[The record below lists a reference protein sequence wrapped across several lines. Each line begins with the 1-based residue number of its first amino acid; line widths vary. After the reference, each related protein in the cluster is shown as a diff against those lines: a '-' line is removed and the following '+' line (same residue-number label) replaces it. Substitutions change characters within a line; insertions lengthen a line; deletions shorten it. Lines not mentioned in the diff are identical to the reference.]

1 MRTII
6 GYLKA
11 FHKDHLNGY
20 DYIFAFVY
28 TALFAYL
35 NYGTDF
41 IDNIAN
47 EHRHSPEMIV
57 FHMVL
62 YGIPFLIGYLFS
74 AFNHK
79 DTGFL
84 KNQKF
89 WFLFF
94 FALLVF
100 ALRSNVNLLANLWW
114 DKYQNIEH
122 SLFYYRI
129 ICTVLRAAIV
139 FGVIWIYWIWSGDRR
154 KYSFYGFTLK
164 KFSTKPYFAML
175 LLMLPLIV
183 VASTQAD
190 FLGAYPR
197 GANFQ
202 DLDIN
207 NPDHK
212 WYFIIYEIFY
222 GSDFLNVEF
231 FFRGFLILAFLE
243 VAGPRVLLP
252 MALFYCTIHWGKPAG
267 ELVSSLFGGSIL
279 GIVTY
284 YSRSIIGGIIVH
296 VGIAWLM
303 ELGALIGNM
312 YN

>member
-1 MRTII
+1 
-6 GYLKA
+6 
-11 FHKDHLNGY
+11 
-20 DYIFAFVY
+20 
-28 TALFAYL
+28 
-35 NYGTDF
+35 
-41 IDNIAN
+41 
-47 EHRHSPEMIV
+47 
-57 FHMVL
+57 
-62 YGIPFLIGYLFS
+62 
-74 AFNHK
+74 
-79 DTGFL
+79 
-84 KNQKF
+84 
-89 WFLFF
+89 
-94 FALLVF
+94 
-100 ALRSNVNLLANLWW
+100 
-114 DKYQNIEH
+114 
-122 SLFYYRI
+122 
-129 ICTVLRAAIV
+129 
-139 FGVIWIYWIWSGDRR
+139 
-154 KYSFYGFTLK
+154 
-164 KFSTKPYFAML
+164 ML